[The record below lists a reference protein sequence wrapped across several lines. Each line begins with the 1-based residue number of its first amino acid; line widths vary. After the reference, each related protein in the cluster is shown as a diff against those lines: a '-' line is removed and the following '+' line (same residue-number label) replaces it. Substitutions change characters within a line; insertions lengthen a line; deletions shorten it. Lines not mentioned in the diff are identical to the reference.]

1 LERKEIQIRCGI
13 ESINAFYLIISYFRR
28 TSMATEVN
36 ADIFEKEVVQ
46 SQVPVLVDFWGPQ
59 CAPCLAL
66 MPKVEG
72 LAEKYAE
79 KLKITKVD
87 ASKNRRLCLNLKVF
101 GLPTF
106 LFYKN
111 GKEVDR
117 LSGNSLKIE
126 EIEEVVE
133 KII

>member
-1 LERKEIQIRCGI
+1 
-13 ESINAFYLIISYFRR
+13 
-28 TSMATEVN
+28 MAVELN

-46 SQVPVLVDFWGPQ
+46 SEVPVLVDFWGPQ
-59 CAPCLAL
+59 CVPCLAL

-111 GKEVDR
+111 GNEVDR

-126 EIEEVVE
+126 EIEEAVE
-133 KII
+133 RIIG

>member
-1 LERKEIQIRCGI
+1 
-13 ESINAFYLIISYFRR
+13 
-28 TSMATEVN
+28 MAVELN
-36 ADIFEKEVVQ
+36 ADIFEKEVVE
-46 SQVPVLVDFWGPQ
+46 SEIPVLVDFWGPQ
-59 CAPCLAL
+59 CVPCLAL

-72 LAEKYAE
+72 LAEKYGE
-79 KLKITKVD
+79 KVKIMKVD

-117 LSGNSLKIE
+117 LSGNNLKIE
-126 EIEEVVE
+126 EIEEAVK
-133 KII
+133 KIIG